1 MMTPVAG
8 MDEFDVYMDNVNRSG
23 ITREIVRLMHQLDR
37 QFLLITP
44 NEIEYVLLLFAAIT
58 GSFFQRNLTSF
69 SFFLLCSL
77 PLNVLKEND
86 AKKIYLKKIQ

>member
-8 MDEFDVYMDNVNRSG
+8 MDEFDVYMDNINRSG

-44 NEIEYVLLLFAAIT
+44 NEIEYL
-58 GSFFQRNLTSF
+58 
-69 SFFLLCSL
+69 FFLNSL
-77 PLNVLKEND
+77 LS
-86 AKKIYLKKIQ
+86 AYQRMYLKRIKSKKYI